1 MPGMEMYSKEDL
13 ENMRKQ
19 LGVSNEELADEELSE
34 KTTKKNEIPYKTQ
47 VGFLDTVKAVGGDIL
62 NKIKRFFSFGGDN
75 KDEL

>member
-19 LGVSNEELADEELSE
+19 FGDSNEELAVEQPSE
-34 KTTKKNEIPYKTQ
+34 KTTKKNEMPYKTQ

-62 NKIKRFFSFGGDN
+62 NKIKKVFSFGGDN
-75 KDEL
+75 KGEL

>member
-34 KTTKKNEIPYKTQ
+34 KTTKKNEMPYKTQ

>member
-1 MPGMEMYSKEDL
+1 
-13 ENMRKQ
+13 MRKQ

-34 KTTKKNEIPYKTQ
+34 KTTKKNEMPYKTQ